1 MIKINKGF
9 LISFIV
15 LLLINYAIGNFISYS
30 LILVLIV
37 IFSVDMI
44 SLLVARIFLNIEMTL
59 DEVAVVGEKIS
70 IGYMCNKLSIYLSSN
85 IFVINEIID
94 DISGGE
100 ERKDKLNLER
110 QYYTISA
117 IKRGKYVINNLDIEM
132 QSIFNLISINGKY
145 KVNKSIKIYPKIYSL
160 NYNYKFY
167 NSSCGIKESFI
178 RSNYRTDDIN
188 NIRQYEVG
196 DNLQDIH
203 WKITAKENKLYTK
216 TYTNK
221 HNEEKIVIVSYY
233 LEKDNFNY
241 FMEEDLTS
249 FVISLCKDFINRNDH
264 IKLLINN
271 DEKYMSYISNNIDIS
286 NLLEYSLENQF
297 SFSDKNSIYSF
308 NDAIENNLDKK
319 NVVLIISNIDD
330 NIKNLIDRL
339 SRKGF
344 NITIYFNNC
353 NKNYSFCNNIKLV
366 NISDYIK
373 GDKEYEKRNIS

>member
-167 NSSCGIKESFI
+167 N
-178 RSNYRTDDIN
+178 
-188 NIRQYEVG
+188 
-196 DNLQDIH
+196 
-203 WKITAKENKLYTK
+203 
-216 TYTNK
+216 
-221 HNEEKIVIVSYY
+221 
-233 LEKDNFNY
+233 
-241 FMEEDLTS
+241 
-249 FVISLCKDFINRNDH
+249 
-264 IKLLINN
+264 
-271 DEKYMSYISNNIDIS
+271 
-286 NLLEYSLENQF
+286 
-297 SFSDKNSIYSF
+297 
-308 NDAIENNLDKK
+308 
-319 NVVLIISNIDD
+319 
-330 NIKNLIDRL
+330 
-339 SRKGF
+339 
-344 NITIYFNNC
+344 
-353 NKNYSFCNNIKLV
+353 
-366 NISDYIK
+366 
-373 GDKEYEKRNIS
+373 

>member
-117 IKRGKYVINNLDIEM
+117 IK
-132 QSIFNLISINGKY
+132 
-145 KVNKSIKIYPKIYSL
+145 
-160 NYNYKFY
+160 
-167 NSSCGIKESFI
+167 
-178 RSNYRTDDIN
+178 
-188 NIRQYEVG
+188 
-196 DNLQDIH
+196 
-203 WKITAKENKLYTK
+203 
-216 TYTNK
+216 
-221 HNEEKIVIVSYY
+221 
-233 LEKDNFNY
+233 
-241 FMEEDLTS
+241 
-249 FVISLCKDFINRNDH
+249 
-264 IKLLINN
+264 
-271 DEKYMSYISNNIDIS
+271 
-286 NLLEYSLENQF
+286 
-297 SFSDKNSIYSF
+297 
-308 NDAIENNLDKK
+308 
-319 NVVLIISNIDD
+319 
-330 NIKNLIDRL
+330 
-339 SRKGF
+339 
-344 NITIYFNNC
+344 
-353 NKNYSFCNNIKLV
+353 
-366 NISDYIK
+366 
-373 GDKEYEKRNIS
+373 